1 MKAPHTRLMEWLKR
15 AGPTLQNGSIRD
27 AHPLLLT
34 SLQREGTTVVVASE
48 QQALELGLFFEE
60 LRVPHAPGPAST
72 QRPLEVAAWLE
83 TRIVPV
89 LVSGHRN
96 TVWLLVSRDFENSD
110 ELHEVAQAAVAAG
123 YALHPEFQVVVMAE
137 TLLLAIRRGKFNAS
151 RTAQSRR
158 NEHAS
163 DGSQLFNGFR
173 DIVRWGYE
181 QGAADIDFRCSRR
194 ESRSNVGFSI
204 AGRWIFPDRFAMSTD
219 MMREMLGLAF
229 QFGQGASEP
238 SMDLGLEQQ
247 LRIYLSLP
255 TTRHGRPVSLML
267 RWASM
272 AGDDVYCVTCRLVV
286 LGRQLGN
293 TSLPALGYLPS
304 QTATLQRALV
314 ADGGAIVLS
323 GVVNSGK
330 STTISTLMG
339 HIPATRKIVTL
350 EDPVEFV
357 LPGAVSNTIARPLTG
372 AASPS
377 LAAKLRTLKRTGFND
392 LLLGEIRDRETAAV
406 AQDVFE
412 SGQKLFTTVHTGRAW
427 MIPERLAGQ
436 SIGIPREV
444 LATPGNLRLLANQS
458 LLPRNCPACKLP
470 YEALVSGTVD
480 QQTAHWRGY
489 GERLRR
495 LYDLDLQ
502 QVHVRNPAG
511 CAECRHEDMPELNG
525 FAGRTTAA
533 EMVEPDEEFCRLV
546 ALGDSVGM
554 LRYLEALRGGTRYDD
569 PDMAGKSA
577 MDCAIYKVSTG
588 EIDPREVEP
597 RFTSFETVELV
608 RQRRSKQRLGMLRSV
623 GTR

>member
-1 MKAPHTRLMEWLKR
+1 MKSPFARLVQWLTR
-15 AGPTLQNGSIRD
+15 AGP
-27 AHPLLLT
+27 PLHSAT
-34 SLQREGTTVVVASE
+34 IPAIPAPSLKSLRREGATVVVASE
-48 QQALELGLFFEE
+48 QQTVELGLFFEE
-60 LRVPHAPGPAST
+60 LRTPDASVPHHKR
-72 QRPLEVAAWLE
+72 RPLEVAAWLE

-96 TVWLLVSRDFENSD
+96 TVWLLVARDFENSD
-110 ELHEVAQAAVAAG
+110 ELREVAHAAVASG
-123 YALHPEFQVVVMAE
+123 YVLHPDFQVVVMAE
-137 TLLLAIRRGKFNAS
+137 TLLLAIRRGKFNTN
-151 RTAQSRR
+151 RTVQTRR
-158 NEHAS
+158 TEHAP
-163 DGSQLFNGFR
+163 DGSQLFGGFR

-194 ESRSNVGFSI
+194 DSRSMVGFSI
-204 AGRWIFPDRFAMSTD
+204 AGRWIFPERFAMPTD

-255 TTRHGRPVSLML
+255 PLRQGGAVSLML

-286 LGRQLGN
+286 LGRQLAA
-293 TSLPALGYLPS
+293 TSLQELGYLPS
-304 QTATLQRALV
+304 QSATLQRALI

-392 LLLGEIRDRETAAV
+392 LLLGEIRDQETAAV

-458 LLPRNCPACKLP
+458 LLPRNCPTCKLP
-470 YEALVSGTVD
+470 FEALISGAID
-480 QQTAHWRGY
+480 QQTAHWRAY

-495 LYDLDLQ
+495 LYDLDLDR
-502 QVHVRNPAG
+502 VHVRNPAG
-511 CAECRHEDMPELNG
+511 CSHCRHDDMPELSG

-533 EMVEPDEEFCRLV
+533 EMIEPDEEFCRLV
-546 ALGDSVGM
+546 AVSDSVGM
-554 LRYLEALRGGTRYDD
+554 LRYLEALRDGTRYDD
-569 PDMAGKSA
+569 PDMVGKSA

-608 RQRRSKQRLGMLRSV
+608 RQRRSKQRQGMLRSV